1 MRTSNIAFVASIA
14 CNFTFFASIAWTCAC
29 DKNTKRHDCPTVW
42 KQSWIY
48 PAGLKSRPTLFFTTW
63 TDFFVSTFFSHKKD
77 EKRDSFMTGRHDV
90 SFLATGV
97 TIAIALIWLLHLH
110 PPCPRCL
117 TFTLLL
123 SITTAIECRRHHCGC
138 LQMPMP
144 SPCQQLIPGAFRR
157 AHTACSKISDV
168 RHYSLTCCEAACII
182 VLQLKPIWIWSDDEI
197 LNRHVLYG
205 VLSGCL
211 MCTRYML
218 AWFWHPGW
226 RWMTI
231 ST

>member
-29 DKNTKRHDCPTVW
+29 DKNTNRHDCPTVW
-42 KQSWIY
+42 KESWNLSGGTEIK
-48 PAGLKSRPTLFFTTW
+48 ADVFLHDMNGFF
-63 TDFFVSTFFSHKKD
+63 FSFFSHKKD

-90 SFLATGV
+90 SFPSAGV
-97 TIAIALIWLLHLH
+97 AVAIALIWLLHLH
-110 PPCPRCL
+110 PPCPRRL
-117 TFTLLL
+117 TSTPSS

-138 LQMPMP
+138 RQTPMP

-226 RWMTI
+226 CWMTI